1 MANVL
6 EIIKNEITQDYYKNN
21 FPNDGQRFV
30 AWYMRNIHLLD
41 QRQAKD
47 AITDGANDKQIDAVY
62 IDEDEQK
69 IYIVQG
75 KYYLGESV
83 DATPVREVISAWSQ
97 FSNLAQL
104 QENAN
109 SKLKTKI
116 SEIATA
122 LEDDS
127 YCVCFELITTSI
139 FTDAAM
145 DDIHSFQTKLS
156 EEDDAE
162 LNYSTQFSV
171 VDKQGLEDAYSCVIE
186 QTNPTLN
193 HTIKLEAGK
202 YMTTELG
209 ATSVIVAAMPL
220 KECIKLPGIKD
231 GSLFQKNVRQSL
243 GINNTVNKKIKKT
256 INDPNKGIDIQ
267 EKSIQQYLDSEY
279 VLSKVNLMK
288 SMVKTN
294 TDLAL
299 GSAKELLEIVCK
311 SILSEKKISY
321 TDDMTLSKLFK
332 ETINSVGILESSS
345 ASNKEQADRSIRQI
359 LSGLNSVIQGVSELR
374 NGYGSGHG
382 KEASFKRLEPQYV
395 EFVVSIVSNIVVF
408 ILQINGET
416 TPLQN

>member
-1 MANVL
+1 MHKQ
-6 EIIKNEITQDYYKNN
+6 ED
-21 FPNDGQRFV
+21 
-30 AWYMRNIHLLD
+30 LD
-41 QRQAKD
+41 
-47 AITDGANDKQIDAVY
+47 
-62 IDEDEQK
+62 
-69 IYIVQG
+69 
-75 KYYLGESV
+75 
-83 DATPVREVISAWSQ
+83 
-97 FSNLAQL
+97 
-104 QENAN
+104 
-109 SKLKTKI
+109 KLKAIYSRYLRGDGYELYIRYNISSMPIYGVRKI
-116 SEIATA
+116 ET
-122 LEDDS
+122 
-127 YCVCFELITTSI
+127 
-139 FTDAAM
+139 
-145 DDIHSFQTKLS
+145 
-156 EEDDAE
+156 
-162 LNYSTQFSV
+162 
-171 VDKQGLEDAYSCVIE
+171 
-186 QTNPTLN
+186 
-193 HTIKLEAGK
+193 
-202 YMTTELG
+202 
-209 ATSVIVAAMPL
+209 
-220 KECIKLPGIKD
+220 
-231 GSLFQKNVRQSL
+231 
-243 GINNTVNKKIKKT
+243 
-256 INDPNKGIDIQ
+256 GIDIQ

>member
-1 MANVL
+1 MHKQ
-6 EIIKNEITQDYYKNN
+6 ED
-21 FPNDGQRFV
+21 
-30 AWYMRNIHLLD
+30 LD
-41 QRQAKD
+41 
-47 AITDGANDKQIDAVY
+47 
-62 IDEDEQK
+62 
-69 IYIVQG
+69 
-75 KYYLGESV
+75 
-83 DATPVREVISAWSQ
+83 
-97 FSNLAQL
+97 
-104 QENAN
+104 
-109 SKLKTKI
+109 KLKAIYSRYLRGDGYELYIRYNISSMPIYGVRKI
-116 SEIATA
+116 ET
-122 LEDDS
+122 
-127 YCVCFELITTSI
+127 
-139 FTDAAM
+139 
-145 DDIHSFQTKLS
+145 
-156 EEDDAE
+156 
-162 LNYSTQFSV
+162 
-171 VDKQGLEDAYSCVIE
+171 
-186 QTNPTLN
+186 
-193 HTIKLEAGK
+193 
-202 YMTTELG
+202 
-209 ATSVIVAAMPL
+209 
-220 KECIKLPGIKD
+220 
-231 GSLFQKNVRQSL
+231 
-243 GINNTVNKKIKKT
+243 
-256 INDPNKGIDIQ
+256 GIDIQ

-359 LSGLNSVIQGVSELR
+359 LSGLNSVIQGVSDLR

>member
-1 MANVL
+1 M
-6 EIIKNEITQDYYKNN
+6 
-21 FPNDGQRFV
+21 
-30 AWYMRNIHLLD
+30 
-41 QRQAKD
+41 
-47 AITDGANDKQIDAVY
+47 
-62 IDEDEQK
+62 
-69 IYIVQG
+69 
-75 KYYLGESV
+75 
-83 DATPVREVISAWSQ
+83 
-97 FSNLAQL
+97 
-104 QENAN
+104 
-109 SKLKTKI
+109 
-116 SEIATA
+116 
-122 LEDDS
+122 
-127 YCVCFELITTSI
+127 
-139 FTDAAM
+139 
-145 DDIHSFQTKLS
+145 FQ
-156 EEDDAE
+156 
-162 LNYSTQFSV
+162 
-171 VDKQGLEDAYSCVIE
+171 
-186 QTNPTLN
+186 
-193 HTIKLEAGK
+193 
-202 YMTTELG
+202 
-209 ATSVIVAAMPL
+209 
-220 KECIKLPGIKD
+220 
-231 GSLFQKNVRQSL
+231 LFQRPTCPLLRDSSDIRYNISSMPIYGVR
-243 GINNTVNKKIKKT
+243 KIET
-256 INDPNKGIDIQ
+256 GIDIQ

>member
-1 MANVL
+1 MSMKFSGV
-6 EIIKNEITQDYYKNN
+6 
-21 FPNDGQRFV
+21 R
-30 AWYMRNIHLLD
+30 
-41 QRQAKD
+41 
-47 AITDGANDKQIDAVY
+47 
-62 IDEDEQK
+62 K
-69 IYIVQG
+69 I
-75 KYYLGESV
+75 E
-83 DATPVREVISAWSQ
+83 T
-97 FSNLAQL
+97 
-104 QENAN
+104 
-109 SKLKTKI
+109 
-116 SEIATA
+116 
-122 LEDDS
+122 
-127 YCVCFELITTSI
+127 
-139 FTDAAM
+139 
-145 DDIHSFQTKLS
+145 
-156 EEDDAE
+156 
-162 LNYSTQFSV
+162 
-171 VDKQGLEDAYSCVIE
+171 
-186 QTNPTLN
+186 
-193 HTIKLEAGK
+193 
-202 YMTTELG
+202 
-209 ATSVIVAAMPL
+209 
-220 KECIKLPGIKD
+220 
-231 GSLFQKNVRQSL
+231 
-243 GINNTVNKKIKKT
+243 
-256 INDPNKGIDIQ
+256 GIDIQ

>member
-1 MANVL
+1 M
-6 EIIKNEITQDYYKNN
+6 
-21 FPNDGQRFV
+21 
-30 AWYMRNIHLLD
+30 
-41 QRQAKD
+41 
-47 AITDGANDKQIDAVY
+47 
-62 IDEDEQK
+62 
-69 IYIVQG
+69 
-75 KYYLGESV
+75 
-83 DATPVREVISAWSQ
+83 
-97 FSNLAQL
+97 
-104 QENAN
+104 
-109 SKLKTKI
+109 
-116 SEIATA
+116 
-122 LEDDS
+122 
-127 YCVCFELITTSI
+127 
-139 FTDAAM
+139 
-145 DDIHSFQTKLS
+145 FQ
-156 EEDDAE
+156 
-162 LNYSTQFSV
+162 
-171 VDKQGLEDAYSCVIE
+171 
-186 QTNPTLN
+186 
-193 HTIKLEAGK
+193 
-202 YMTTELG
+202 
-209 ATSVIVAAMPL
+209 
-220 KECIKLPGIKD
+220 
-231 GSLFQKNVRQSL
+231 LFQRPTCPLLRDSSVRYNISSMPIY
-243 GINNTVNKKIKKT
+243 GVRKIET
-256 INDPNKGIDIQ
+256 GIDIQ

>member
-1 MANVL
+1 ML
-6 EIIKNEITQDYYKNN
+6 HC
-21 FPNDGQRFV
+21 NDELFIRFICETLNPAV
-30 AWYMRNIHLLD
+30 MHKQEDLD
-41 QRQAKD
+41 
-47 AITDGANDKQIDAVY
+47 
-62 IDEDEQK
+62 
-69 IYIVQG
+69 
-75 KYYLGESV
+75 
-83 DATPVREVISAWSQ
+83 
-97 FSNLAQL
+97 
-104 QENAN
+104 
-109 SKLKTKI
+109 KLKAIYSRYLRGDGYELYIRYNISSMPIYGVRKI
-116 SEIATA
+116 ET
-122 LEDDS
+122 
-127 YCVCFELITTSI
+127 
-139 FTDAAM
+139 
-145 DDIHSFQTKLS
+145 
-156 EEDDAE
+156 
-162 LNYSTQFSV
+162 
-171 VDKQGLEDAYSCVIE
+171 
-186 QTNPTLN
+186 
-193 HTIKLEAGK
+193 
-202 YMTTELG
+202 
-209 ATSVIVAAMPL
+209 
-220 KECIKLPGIKD
+220 
-231 GSLFQKNVRQSL
+231 
-243 GINNTVNKKIKKT
+243 
-256 INDPNKGIDIQ
+256 GIDIQ

-299 GSAKELLEIVCK
+299 GSAKEFLEIVCK

>member
-1 MANVL
+1 M
-6 EIIKNEITQDYYKNN
+6 
-21 FPNDGQRFV
+21 
-30 AWYMRNIHLLD
+30 
-41 QRQAKD
+41 
-47 AITDGANDKQIDAVY
+47 
-62 IDEDEQK
+62 
-69 IYIVQG
+69 
-75 KYYLGESV
+75 
-83 DATPVREVISAWSQ
+83 
-97 FSNLAQL
+97 
-104 QENAN
+104 
-109 SKLKTKI
+109 
-116 SEIATA
+116 
-122 LEDDS
+122 
-127 YCVCFELITTSI
+127 
-139 FTDAAM
+139 
-145 DDIHSFQTKLS
+145 FQ
-156 EEDDAE
+156 
-162 LNYSTQFSV
+162 
-171 VDKQGLEDAYSCVIE
+171 
-186 QTNPTLN
+186 
-193 HTIKLEAGK
+193 
-202 YMTTELG
+202 
-209 ATSVIVAAMPL
+209 
-220 KECIKLPGIKD
+220 
-231 GSLFQKNVRQSL
+231 LFQRPTCPLLRDSSDSRYLRGDGYELYIRYNISSMPIYGVR
-243 GINNTVNKKIKKT
+243 KIET
-256 INDPNKGIDIQ
+256 GIDIQ

>member
-1 MANVL
+1 MHKQ
-6 EIIKNEITQDYYKNN
+6 ED
-21 FPNDGQRFV
+21 
-30 AWYMRNIHLLD
+30 LD
-41 QRQAKD
+41 
-47 AITDGANDKQIDAVY
+47 
-62 IDEDEQK
+62 
-69 IYIVQG
+69 
-75 KYYLGESV
+75 
-83 DATPVREVISAWSQ
+83 
-97 FSNLAQL
+97 
-104 QENAN
+104 
-109 SKLKTKI
+109 KLKAIYSRYLRGDGYELYFRYNISSMPIYGVRKI
-116 SEIATA
+116 ET
-122 LEDDS
+122 
-127 YCVCFELITTSI
+127 
-139 FTDAAM
+139 
-145 DDIHSFQTKLS
+145 
-156 EEDDAE
+156 
-162 LNYSTQFSV
+162 
-171 VDKQGLEDAYSCVIE
+171 
-186 QTNPTLN
+186 
-193 HTIKLEAGK
+193 
-202 YMTTELG
+202 
-209 ATSVIVAAMPL
+209 
-220 KECIKLPGIKD
+220 
-231 GSLFQKNVRQSL
+231 
-243 GINNTVNKKIKKT
+243 
-256 INDPNKGIDIQ
+256 GIDIQ

>member
-1 MANVL
+1 MFQL
-6 EIIKNEITQDYYKNN
+6 
-21 FPNDGQRFV
+21 FQRPTCP
-30 AWYMRNIHLLD
+30 LLRD
-41 QRQAKD
+41 SSGFICETLNPAVMH
-47 AITDGANDKQIDAVY
+47 KQ
-62 IDEDEQK
+62 ED
-69 IYIVQG
+69 
-75 KYYLGESV
+75 L
-83 DATPVREVISAWSQ
+83 D
-97 FSNLAQL
+97 
-104 QENAN
+104 
-109 SKLKTKI
+109 KLKAIYSRYLRGDGYELYIRYNISSMPIYGVRKI
-116 SEIATA
+116 ET
-122 LEDDS
+122 
-127 YCVCFELITTSI
+127 
-139 FTDAAM
+139 
-145 DDIHSFQTKLS
+145 
-156 EEDDAE
+156 
-162 LNYSTQFSV
+162 
-171 VDKQGLEDAYSCVIE
+171 
-186 QTNPTLN
+186 
-193 HTIKLEAGK
+193 
-202 YMTTELG
+202 
-209 ATSVIVAAMPL
+209 
-220 KECIKLPGIKD
+220 
-231 GSLFQKNVRQSL
+231 
-243 GINNTVNKKIKKT
+243 
-256 INDPNKGIDIQ
+256 GIDIQ

>member
-1 MANVL
+1 MH
-6 EIIKNEITQDYYKNN
+6 TQED
-21 FPNDGQRFV
+21 
-30 AWYMRNIHLLD
+30 LD
-41 QRQAKD
+41 
-47 AITDGANDKQIDAVY
+47 
-62 IDEDEQK
+62 
-69 IYIVQG
+69 
-75 KYYLGESV
+75 
-83 DATPVREVISAWSQ
+83 
-97 FSNLAQL
+97 
-104 QENAN
+104 
-109 SKLKTKI
+109 KLKAIYSRYLRGDGYELYIRYNISSMPIYGVRKI
-116 SEIATA
+116 ET
-122 LEDDS
+122 
-127 YCVCFELITTSI
+127 
-139 FTDAAM
+139 
-145 DDIHSFQTKLS
+145 
-156 EEDDAE
+156 
-162 LNYSTQFSV
+162 
-171 VDKQGLEDAYSCVIE
+171 
-186 QTNPTLN
+186 
-193 HTIKLEAGK
+193 
-202 YMTTELG
+202 
-209 ATSVIVAAMPL
+209 
-220 KECIKLPGIKD
+220 
-231 GSLFQKNVRQSL
+231 
-243 GINNTVNKKIKKT
+243 
-256 INDPNKGIDIQ
+256 GIDIQ

>member
-1 MANVL
+1 MHKQ
-6 EIIKNEITQDYYKNN
+6 ED
-21 FPNDGQRFV
+21 
-30 AWYMRNIHLLD
+30 LD
-41 QRQAKD
+41 
-47 AITDGANDKQIDAVY
+47 
-62 IDEDEQK
+62 
-69 IYIVQG
+69 
-75 KYYLGESV
+75 
-83 DATPVREVISAWSQ
+83 
-97 FSNLAQL
+97 
-104 QENAN
+104 
-109 SKLKTKI
+109 KLKAIYSRYLRGDGYELYIRYNISSMPIYGVRKI
-116 SEIATA
+116 ET
-122 LEDDS
+122 
-127 YCVCFELITTSI
+127 
-139 FTDAAM
+139 
-145 DDIHSFQTKLS
+145 
-156 EEDDAE
+156 
-162 LNYSTQFSV
+162 
-171 VDKQGLEDAYSCVIE
+171 
-186 QTNPTLN
+186 
-193 HTIKLEAGK
+193 
-202 YMTTELG
+202 
-209 ATSVIVAAMPL
+209 
-220 KECIKLPGIKD
+220 
-231 GSLFQKNVRQSL
+231 
-243 GINNTVNKKIKKT
+243 
-256 INDPNKGIDIQ
+256 GIDIQ

-279 VLSKVNLMK
+279 VLSKVSLMK

>member
-1 MANVL
+1 MHKQ
-6 EIIKNEITQDYYKNN
+6 ED
-21 FPNDGQRFV
+21 
-30 AWYMRNIHLLD
+30 LD
-41 QRQAKD
+41 
-47 AITDGANDKQIDAVY
+47 
-62 IDEDEQK
+62 
-69 IYIVQG
+69 
-75 KYYLGESV
+75 
-83 DATPVREVISAWSQ
+83 
-97 FSNLAQL
+97 
-104 QENAN
+104 
-109 SKLKTKI
+109 KLKAIYSRYLRGDGYELYIRYNISSMPIYGVRKI
-116 SEIATA
+116 ET
-122 LEDDS
+122 
-127 YCVCFELITTSI
+127 
-139 FTDAAM
+139 
-145 DDIHSFQTKLS
+145 
-156 EEDDAE
+156 
-162 LNYSTQFSV
+162 
-171 VDKQGLEDAYSCVIE
+171 
-186 QTNPTLN
+186 
-193 HTIKLEAGK
+193 
-202 YMTTELG
+202 
-209 ATSVIVAAMPL
+209 
-220 KECIKLPGIKD
+220 
-231 GSLFQKNVRQSL
+231 
-243 GINNTVNKKIKKT
+243 
-256 INDPNKGIDIQ
+256 GIDIQ

-321 TDDMTLSKLFK
+321 TDDMTLPKLFK

>member
-1 MANVL
+1 M
-6 EIIKNEITQDYYKNN
+6 I
-21 FPNDGQRFV
+21 RFICETLNPAV
-30 AWYMRNIHLLD
+30 MHKQEDLD
-41 QRQAKD
+41 
-47 AITDGANDKQIDAVY
+47 
-62 IDEDEQK
+62 
-69 IYIVQG
+69 
-75 KYYLGESV
+75 
-83 DATPVREVISAWSQ
+83 
-97 FSNLAQL
+97 
-104 QENAN
+104 
-109 SKLKTKI
+109 KLKAIYSRYLRGDGYELYIRYNISSMPIYGVRKI
-116 SEIATA
+116 ET
-122 LEDDS
+122 
-127 YCVCFELITTSI
+127 
-139 FTDAAM
+139 
-145 DDIHSFQTKLS
+145 
-156 EEDDAE
+156 
-162 LNYSTQFSV
+162 
-171 VDKQGLEDAYSCVIE
+171 
-186 QTNPTLN
+186 
-193 HTIKLEAGK
+193 
-202 YMTTELG
+202 
-209 ATSVIVAAMPL
+209 
-220 KECIKLPGIKD
+220 
-231 GSLFQKNVRQSL
+231 
-243 GINNTVNKKIKKT
+243 
-256 INDPNKGIDIQ
+256 GIDIQ

>member
-1 MANVL
+1 MHKQ
-6 EIIKNEITQDYYKNN
+6 ED
-21 FPNDGQRFV
+21 
-30 AWYMRNIHLLD
+30 LD
-41 QRQAKD
+41 
-47 AITDGANDKQIDAVY
+47 
-62 IDEDEQK
+62 
-69 IYIVQG
+69 
-75 KYYLGESV
+75 
-83 DATPVREVISAWSQ
+83 
-97 FSNLAQL
+97 
-104 QENAN
+104 
-109 SKLKTKI
+109 KLKAIYSRYLRGDGYELYIRYNISSMPIYGVRKI
-116 SEIATA
+116 ET
-122 LEDDS
+122 
-127 YCVCFELITTSI
+127 
-139 FTDAAM
+139 
-145 DDIHSFQTKLS
+145 
-156 EEDDAE
+156 
-162 LNYSTQFSV
+162 
-171 VDKQGLEDAYSCVIE
+171 
-186 QTNPTLN
+186 
-193 HTIKLEAGK
+193 
-202 YMTTELG
+202 
-209 ATSVIVAAMPL
+209 
-220 KECIKLPGIKD
+220 
-231 GSLFQKNVRQSL
+231 
-243 GINNTVNKKIKKT
+243 
-256 INDPNKGIDIQ
+256 GIDIQ

-279 VLSKVNLMK
+279 VLAKVNLMK